1 MALKQLAVLGSTG
14 SIGVTTLDLVARF
27 PDRFRAVALAA
38 GRNVERLA
46 EQVRQFQPRL
56 VATADAQAATALRA
70 AVPEFRGEILAGL
83 EGIEQVAIAP
93 EVDLVISALV
103 GALGLRPTLRAAT
116 RPPRAAMAP
125 HRMRA
130 ARRTTARSSMAPA
143 RLSTGVKAAA

>member
-1 MALKQLAVLGSTG
+1 MVGTSMAVKQLAVLGSTG

-27 PDRFRAVALAA
+27 PDRFQAVALAA

-46 EQVRQFQPRL
+46 EQVRQFHPRL
-56 VATADAQAATALRA
+56 VATADAQAAAALRA

-103 GALGLRPTLRAAT
+103 GALGLRPTLRAIEA
-116 RPPRAAMAP
+116 
-125 HRMRA
+125 
-130 ARRTTARSSMAPA
+130 
-143 RLSTGVKAAA
+143 G